1 MQAKKSIGQCSG
13 NSALNQLSESGLA
26 SGLKRTVFGY
36 YIKKEFEKHGI
47 QNFLFRDKEKYF
59 IRIPE
64 EQVDSLLFSKKL
76 SFENYT
82 LEELKEAAKLYRGM
96 YLKGKGYEWAY
107 SKGVWLEKKYA
118 DMQLYIAEQQS
129 KCEHLKEAAET
140 LKTLIYYNPYCD
152 EAYKQ
157 LIKLL
162 IRLDDLMQAKQ
173 YYEKYYTIMKEEFG
187 ILIEEKAYFD

>member
-1 MQAKKSIGQCSG
+1 VNFRLGFMQAKKSIGQCSG
-13 NSALNQLSESGLA
+13 NSTLNQLSESGLA

-59 IRIPE
+59 IQIPE

-82 LEELKEAAKLYRGM
+82 LEE
-96 YLKGKGYEWAY
+96 
-107 SKGVWLEKKYA
+107 
-118 DMQLYIAEQQS
+118 
-129 KCEHLKEAAET
+129 LKEAAET